1 MLQQYLSTILFQ
13 LSALQLSTQCVRS
26 GAQANGQNGLCVH
39 AEHSAACRSGP
50 QANGQNGLCVHVEGS
65 AACRSG
71 PQANGRNGLCV
82 HAEGSAACVGYED
95 KATLQLHSTIV
106 ILTSLGTTVV
116 HCRIAANNC
125 APPLPNSVVHCWIAV
140 DDCVPPQPRPI
151 NHHQI
156 AMDNYPTPIT
166 T

>member
-26 GAQANGQNGLCVH
+26 G
-39 AEHSAACRSGP
+39 P
-50 QANGQNGLCVHVEGS
+50 QANGQNGLCVHVECS

-125 APPLPNSVVHCWIAV
+125 APPLPNSVVHC
-140 DDCVPPQPRPI
+140 VPPQPRPI
-151 NHHQI
+151 NHHQR